1 VQQLQKL
8 ISPTCSA
15 GECAAE
21 ILEAVPAVMRF
32 IRSQMRRHRGSALS
46 VPQFRALLF
55 LSRSPGAILSA
66 LAEFLGLSLPAA
78 SRLVEGLVRKRFVA
92 RRIPP
97 GNRRQVVLSVSA
109 RGQRTVDAARQA
121 TERRLAE
128 VVAPLRSEER
138 MVIRRALRT
147 LREEFQPAAAR
158 EGLVT
163 VRS

>member
-1 VQQLQKL
+1 MQQLQRL

-32 IRSQMRRHRGSALS
+32 IRSQMRCHRGSALS

-55 LSRSPGAILSA
+55 LSRNPGAILSA

-78 SRLVEGLVRKRFVA
+78 SRLVEGLVGKKFVA

-138 MVIRRALRT
+138 MAIRRALRT
-147 LREEFQPAAAR
+147 LREEFQP
-158 EGLVT
+158 
-163 VRS
+163 VR